1 MRKVFER
8 FKNLRKKLT
17 NLSYIDKKSD
27 AKKKHKLAHSQ
38 ALLSPV
44 FMNI

>member
-27 AKKKHKLAHSQ
+27 AKKNINWLTPNHCLA
-38 ALLSPV
+38 LFL
-44 FMNI
+44 

>member
-8 FKNLRKKLT
+8 LKNLRKKLT

-27 AKKKHKLAHSQ
+27 AKKT
-38 ALLSPV
+38 
-44 FMNI
+44 

>member
-27 AKKKHKLAHSQ
+27 AKKHKLAHSQ
-38 ALLSPV
+38 PLLSPV
-44 FMNI
+44 FVNI